1 VNALTWLQSQVEGRF
16 ALGLLVP
23 FLMASVSFVRSRS
36 RSLAQPRGL
45 RMPMLMRWALWNAAM
60 RAAGVS
66 KGKRQKALVDAARKD
81 LGCSN

>member
-1 VNALTWLQSQVEGRF
+1 MDALNWLQSQVEGRL
-16 ALGLLVP
+16 ALRLLVSS
-23 FLMASVSFVRSRS
+23 LVASVSFVRSRP
-36 RSLAQPRGL
+36 LAQPRRS
-45 RMPMLMRWALWNAAM
+45 RMPMLLRWALWNAAM